1 MVAQNEQGPGK
12 HNGHAEEEDEEDDD
26 HCDRRHHRVA
36 LLDVIVE
43 VFAVAEF
50 VAVAVSDLISEKRR
64 KKREPHY
71 ENICTAGTRSGGGPC
86 PNQFSLIVFIAL
98 YFVIKKVLKK
108 FTFFFILQVDINYGN
123 FKEHAKCWKRGPCC
137 SNCEGLFRQ
146 CPKVYFFSEDVL
158 PYSSWLG
165 II

>member
-86 PNQFSLIVFIAL
+86 PNQFSLIVFMAL

-123 FKEHAKCWKRGPCC
+123 FKEHAKC
-137 SNCEGLFRQ
+137 
-146 CPKVYFFSEDVL
+146 
-158 PYSSWLG
+158 
-165 II
+165 

>member
-50 VAVAVSDLISEKRR
+50 VAVAVSDLDS
-64 KKREPHY
+64 KKRNKKTEPH
-71 ENICTAGTRSGGGPC
+71 
-86 PNQFSLIVFIAL
+86 
-98 YFVIKKVLKK
+98 
-108 FTFFFILQVDINYGN
+108 
-123 FKEHAKCWKRGPCC
+123 
-137 SNCEGLFRQ
+137 
-146 CPKVYFFSEDVL
+146 
-158 PYSSWLG
+158 
-165 II
+165 

>member
-50 VAVAVSDLISEKRR
+50 VAVAVSDLDS
-64 KKREPHY
+64 KKRH
-71 ENICTAGTRSGGGPC
+71 
-86 PNQFSLIVFIAL
+86 
-98 YFVIKKVLKK
+98 
-108 FTFFFILQVDINYGN
+108 
-123 FKEHAKCWKRGPCC
+123 KRGEHPIRK
-137 SNCEGLFRQ
+137 L
-146 CPKVYFFSEDVL
+146 YVL
-158 PYSSWLG
+158 
-165 II
+165 